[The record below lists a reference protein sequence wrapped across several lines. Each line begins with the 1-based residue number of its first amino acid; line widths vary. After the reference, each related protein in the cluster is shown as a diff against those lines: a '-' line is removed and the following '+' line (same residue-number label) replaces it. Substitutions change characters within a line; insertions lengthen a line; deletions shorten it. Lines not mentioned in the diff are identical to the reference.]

1 MRGRIAIGGGT
12 VSRRRGGEPIAGGR
26 SGGTITIRRS
36 TVAIWGEP
44 IAIGG
49 TIAWGGSIGGG
60 GVQLLHEGAVERGE
74 EGVGLY
80 SRSRHIW

>member
-12 VSRRRGGEPIAGGR
+12 VSRRRRGGEPIAGGW
-26 SGGTITIRRS
+26 SGGTVTFRRS

-49 TIAWGGSIGGG
+49 AIAWGGSIGGG
-60 GVQLLHEGAVERGE
+60 GVQLLHEGAVECGE
-74 EGVGLY
+74 EGMVL
-80 SRSRHIW
+80 